1 MVPFSNASAAPSVY
15 DLIEEIAG
23 RLVSDL
29 GLDPKKAGVRTC
41 QRALA
46 YALRARLTLDR
57 IRRKRFE
64 KDHPGRIA
72 YILCP
77 ELLPGPLLGQIL
89 DALDL
94 SGTAA
99 EALKHYGVS
108 LEQALAAE
116 PDPSLGAGGVGRL
129 MADLLEASAS
139 LGLPVYAYGLR
150 YEYGGFRQ
158 AIEDGEQVESPDGWL
173 HYGNPWE
180 HVRRD
185 VSYLV
190 RFYGG
195 EDGEK
200 NGWRGTAKVAA
211 EPCDMLLPGRR
222 GGREIK
228 LRLWSARPSRRFNI
242 DPSGDYIRSMQD
254 TVRVESIS
262 KVLFPED
269 AASQNRPLRL
279 LQEHF
284 FVSASLQDILRRFE
298 KSGQPA
304 KKLAEAAMVHLHETR
319 GALAVAEMMRL
330 LVDERGV
337 GWSEAKD
344 VCRRL
349 FAYTCHTLAPE
360 SHLRWP
366 VDLLEE
372 VLPRH
377 LSIIY
382 QLNHD
387 HLEAARNE
395 RTLSDTEIAR
405 LSMIEETPVKRVRMA
420 HLAFAVSGK
429 TTGVSSSQVEALRQG
444 PFRELDQRYP
454 GRLTTTA
461 NGVSHR
467 VWLLQSNPDLA
478 EIITN
483 SIGPAWIKDPARL
496 AELIPL
502 AHEPNFQSAW
512 RSARRRAKLRL
523 CAELETSLGI
533 HSDPNRLF
541 DVHVQ
546 PVQAGKRQL
555 LNILHVLWVYETIKS
570 NPSYRPAPRLKIF
583 AGKAAP
589 SAWLDKLVIRLIHL
603 AARTI
608 NADPRANQLLQVAF
622 LPDYRVSLAK
632 RIVPAADLFQ
642 QIALAGTEGSGTG
655 NMKFTMNGAL
665 VLGTPDGA
673 NLAIRDE
680 LGADGTFLFGL
691 TGQEAAALRSSG
703 YDAAAFAESDERI
716 RLVLE
721 ALRSNRFGNGQP
733 NRLQPLID
741 ALTREGDPT
750 LVWPDF
756 GPYLEAQCRVEKL
769 WTQQDRWLAASIQA
783 VGHAAR
789 FSADRLAQELAAKT
803 WSVSSRNLSS

>member
-1 MVPFSNASAAPSVY
+1 MIAFSGTPAPPSVS
-15 DLIEEIAG
+15 DLIEEIAEH
-23 RLVSDL
+23 LACDL
-29 GLDPKKAGVRTC
+29 GLDPEKAGVRTC

-46 YALRARLTLDR
+46 YALRERLSLGR
-57 IRRKRFE
+57 IRRKRME
-64 KDHPGRIA
+64 DGQAGRIA

-77 ELLPGPLLGQIL
+77 ELLPGPLLGQVL

-94 SGTAA
+94 TKTAA

-108 LEQALAAE
+108 LQSALDAE
-116 PDPSLGAGGVGRL
+116 PDPGLGAGGVGRL

-158 AIEDGEQVESPDGWL
+158 AIEDGDQVELPDDWL

-185 VSYLV
+185 VSHQV

-195 EDGEK
+195 EARGE
-200 NGWRGTAKVAA
+200 GGEAAAWRGTAKVAA

-228 LRLWSARPSRRFNI
+228 LRLWTARPSRRFNI

-254 TVRVESIS
+254 TVRVESVS

-298 KSGQPA
+298 KTGRPPEALS
-304 KKLAEAAMVHLHETR
+304 EAATIHLHETR
-319 GALAVAEMMRL
+319 GALAAAEMMRL
-330 LVDERGV
+330 LMDERGL
-337 GWSEAKD
+337 GWTEAKD

-349 FAYTCHTLAPE
+349 FVYTCHTLAPE
-360 SHLRWP
+360 SGLRWP
-366 VDLLEE
+366 VALLVDSARSKGGLSDMEIS
-372 VLPRH
+372 R
-377 LSIIY
+377 LSIIE
-382 QLNHD
+382 
-387 HLEAARNE
+387 EA
-395 RTLSDTEIAR
+395 
-405 LSMIEETPVKRVRMA
+405 PVKRVRMA
-420 HLAFAVSGK
+420 HLAFVAAGK

-454 GRLTTTA
+454 GRLATAA

-467 VWLLQSNPDLA
+467 TWLLLANPDLA
-478 EIITN
+478 EVVTN
-483 SIGPAWIKDPARL
+483 GVGPAWIKDPNRL
-496 AELIPL
+496 EELIPL
-502 AHEPNFQSAW
+502 AEKPDFQNAW

-523 CAELETSLGI
+523 CAKLERSLGLR
-533 HSDPNRLF
+533 SDPDRLF
-541 DVHVQ
+541 DAHVQ
-546 PVQAGKRQL
+546 PIQANKRQI
-555 LNILHVLWVYETIKS
+555 LNVLHTLWLYETIKS
-570 NPSYRPAPRLKIF
+570 DPSYRPAPRLKIF

-589 SAWLDKLVIRLIHL
+589 SAWLDKLVIRLIHF

-608 NADPRANQLLQVAF
+608 NADPQVNRLLQVAF

-632 RIVPAADLFQ
+632 RIVPAADIFQ
-642 QIALAGTEGSGTG
+642 QIALAGTEASGTG

-680 LGADGTFLFGL
+680 LGADGAFLFGL
-691 TGQEAAALRSSG
+691 SAREAAALRDSG
-703 YDAAAFAESDERI
+703 YDAKAFAEGDERI
-716 RLVLE
+716 QRTLE
-721 ALRSNRFGNGQP
+721 AMRSNRFGEDGPSQF
-733 NRLQPLID
+733 QPLID
-741 ALTREGDPT
+741 ALTREGDPA

-756 GPYLEAQCRVEKL
+756 GPYLEAQTRMENL
-769 WTQQDRWLAASIQA
+769 WAQQDLWLAASIRA
-783 VGHAAR
+783 VGRSAR
-789 FSADRLAQELAAKT
+789 FSADRLARELAAEA
-803 WSVSSRNLSS
+803 WRLSSQKFSC